1 MVAQSVP
8 GTRVT
13 VTKPLTPKMDATPGV
28 SNTAAAKGLPAAAS
42 ALLKLMVDG
51 SVVSRSYL
59 VASGLGVEDG
69 VTVAMSGIVRHRRYG
84 RVMGPTAR
92 FTQLVQG
99 PEDELALDEAA
110 LLIAAHAYPDLDVE
124 RELARLD
131 DLAAGC
137 PDPTIDGWRQH
148 LFVDLGFTGETK
160 NYYDARNSFLNDVLD
175 SRRGLPI
182 TLSVVGIEV
191 GRRLGLRFEG
201 IGMPGHFLLR
211 AADSPDTFFDPFQ
224 GGAVLDRLGC
234 VQRFNAVNPPTAP
247 FLGTYLDPIGPRA
260 ILGRML
266 QNVKGAYTRQ
276 GDTAGLRWVFDLRL
290 AIPGTPPLEG
300 RDGARLQAAGGR
312 FDVAADQLEDLADR
326 LPESADDLL
335 TEARALRARLN

>member
-1 MVAQSVP
+1 
-8 GTRVT
+8 
-13 VTKPLTPKMDATPGV
+13 
-28 SNTAAAKGLPAAAS
+28 
-42 ALLKLMVDG
+42 
-51 SVVSRSYL
+51 
-59 VASGLGVEDG
+59 
-69 VTVAMSGIVRHRRYG
+69 
-84 RVMGPTAR
+84 MGPTAR
-92 FTQLVQG
+92 FAQLVQG
-99 PEDELALDEAA
+99 PEDELVLDEAS
-110 LLIAAHAYPDLDVE
+110 LLIAAHAYPDLVVD

-137 PDPTIDGWRQH
+137 PEPTLDGWRQH
-148 LFVDLGFTGETK
+148 LFDDLGFTGETER
-160 NYYDARNSFLNDVLD
+160 YDDPRNSFLNDVVD

-182 TLSVVGIEV
+182 TLSVLGIEV
-191 GRRLGLRFEG
+191 GRRLGLRLDG

-211 AADSPDTFFDPFQ
+211 AAATPDTFVDPFQ

-247 FLGTYLDPIGPRA
+247 FLASYLEPVGPRA
-260 ILGRML
+260 ILGRIL
-266 QNVKGAYTRQ
+266 QNLKGVYTRQ

-290 AIPGTPPLEG
+290 AIPGTPPLER

-312 FDVAADQLEDLADR
+312 FDVAADQLEDLADT